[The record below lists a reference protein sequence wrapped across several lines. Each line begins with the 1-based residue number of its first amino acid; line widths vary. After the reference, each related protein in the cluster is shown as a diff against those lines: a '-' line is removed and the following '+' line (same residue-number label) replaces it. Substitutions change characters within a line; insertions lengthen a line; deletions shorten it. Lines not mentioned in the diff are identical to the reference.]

1 MVRSGEIVSRDNPK
15 LSFYA
20 NTVLEYWHAIGMHA
34 RGIDTWIDCDS
45 SVVEIRFYPLLVVLD
60 AFWPIFSLVPLL
72 WEKSNR
78 RWIGR
83 CTVRRM
89 WNSVHSVT
97 RCLFDSFSSEFLKF
111 SNSTFFSWRQLSRQ
125 FLGQCNLFVYLSMKI
140 GEKSFVTFFFFWI
153 TDRFLYSQVKRWQSE
168 LSVLK
173 KVI

>member
-140 GEKSFVTFFFFWI
+140 GEKSFVTFFFFE
-153 TDRFLYSQVKRWQSE
+153 SQIDFYILR
-168 LSVLK
+168 LNGG
-173 KVI
+173 KVS